1 MRKAAIV
8 SAVASIPLLFTVN
21 IASAQ
26 QLGTAAE
33 ARAMLDNAAA
43 ELKKDET
50 AALDKFNKGRGI
62 HVFKGRVVIYQA
74 SSYPAPG
81 IPWADQGGGQ
91 NKIARISKDGI
102 VDITGG
108 AKSAPAVTYPRMHE
122 DILERCVFDDA
133 RYDRRVFTHHARE
146 ADFLQ
151 TREIMKI
158 IRR

>member
-50 AALDKFNKGRGI
+50 AALDKFNKGEAGFKDRDLY
-62 HVFKGRVVIYQA
+62 VFCFETATGKFTAHPNAALKGTDVRALKDKSGAAMGEAIFA
-74 SSYPAPG
+74 A
-81 IPWADQGGGQ
+81 A
-91 NKIARISKDGI
+91 KDGKVTA
-102 VDITGG
+102 VDYVFPKPGG
-108 AKSAPAVTYPRMHE
+108 TDLVPKQSFVTKVGSQGCGVGY
-122 DILERCVFDDA
+122 
-133 RYDRRVFTHHARE
+133 Y
-146 ADFLQ
+146 
-151 TREIMKI
+151 K
-158 IRR
+158 

>member
-50 AALDKFNKGRGI
+50 AALDKFNKGEAGFKDRDLY
-62 HVFKGRVVIYQA
+62 VFCFETATGKFTAHPNAALKGTDVRALKDKSGAAMGEAIFA
-74 SSYPAPG
+74 A
-81 IPWADQGGGQ
+81 A
-91 NKIARISKDGI
+91 KDGTVTA
-102 VDITGG
+102 VDYVFPKPGG
-108 AKSAPAVTYPRMHE
+108 TDLVPKQSFVTKVGSQGCGVGY
-122 DILERCVFDDA
+122 
-133 RYDRRVFTHHARE
+133 Y
-146 ADFLQ
+146 
-151 TREIMKI
+151 K
-158 IRR
+158 

>member
-50 AALDKFNKGRGI
+50 AALDKFNKGEAGFKDRDLY
-62 HVFKGRVVIYQA
+62 VFCFETATGKFTAHPNAALKGTDVRALKDKSGAAMGEAIFVA
-74 SSYPAPG
+74 A
-81 IPWADQGGGQ
+81 
-91 NKIARISKDGI
+91 KDGTVTA
-102 VDITGG
+102 VDYVFPKPGG
-108 AKSAPAVTYPRMHE
+108 TDLVPKQSFVTKVGSQGCGVGY
-122 DILERCVFDDA
+122 
-133 RYDRRVFTHHARE
+133 Y
-146 ADFLQ
+146 
-151 TREIMKI
+151 K
-158 IRR
+158 